1 MIKNTNKFEVTASGA
16 IALVAIASFI
26 AGLYMLLKYGFEH
39 MFTGFACLS
48 FTVLLV
54 SFLVVTGALG
64 GHRVVYGNQG
74 TDPWKIALGVS
85 FVALVSFGLLSR
97 FLEFG

>member
-1 MIKNTNKFEVTASGA
+1 MFKNENKFELTASGA
-16 IALVAIASFI
+16 IALVAVASFM
-26 AGLYMLLKYGFEH
+26 AGSYLLFKYGLAH
-39 MFTGFACLS
+39 MFTGFAFWS

-54 SFLVVTGALG
+54 SFLVVTGSLG
-64 GHRVVYGNQG
+64 HRRVVYGNQG

-85 FVALVSFGLLSR
+85 FLALVSFGLLSR